1 VSYGWTAD
9 LELDIEEV
17 QLEVQLELDIE
28 EVQLDVQLEL
38 DIEEVQGG
46 AAADYSYDDH

>member
-9 LELDIEEV
+9 
-17 QLEVQLELDIE
+17 LELDIE